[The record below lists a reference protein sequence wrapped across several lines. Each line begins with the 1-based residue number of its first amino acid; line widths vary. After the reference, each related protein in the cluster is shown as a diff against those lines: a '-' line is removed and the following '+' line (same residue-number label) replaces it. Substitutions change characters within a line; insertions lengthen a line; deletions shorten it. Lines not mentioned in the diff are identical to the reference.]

1 MDPLATWSLLLGKL
15 LLGLFLLDLLVL
27 RLGMYCYNYWYYKTQ
42 GIPFVRPQHPIL
54 GNFLAFSR
62 IMRNPDNYDYIPWQ
76 PMLETLAAKK
86 DGKLPEVVGIMMQ
99 SHAVLVLN
107 TPQPFTDLYV

>member
-1 MDPLATWSLLLGKL
+1 M
-15 LLGLFLLDLLVL
+15 
-27 RLGMYCYNYWYYKTQ
+27 
-42 GIPFVRPQHPIL
+42 RPQHPIL

-86 DGKLPEVVGIMMQ
+86 DGKLPEVVGIMM
-99 SHAVLVLN
+99 
-107 TPQPFTDLYV
+107 